1 MLASCAK
8 KYWTKFYVLLF
19 VMKIPNKREL
29 QQVSFNHS
37 SDIDCKTL

>member
-1 MLASCAK
+1 MLVCCAK
-8 KYWTKFYVLLF
+8 KYWTKFYVLF

-37 SDIDCKTL
+37 PDVDCKTL